1 MELEAARATQNSFG
15 SFLGDQGEV
24 SAGGGQR
31 AFNHNVVSVLL
42 GQQYNAFGVPL
53 NGGTVAGSATAQAD
67 GHVQSRE
74 NHEKHMSRSEMAV
87 VGAFFDKIMKPG
99 KQRKT
104 WGYIDSANG
113 DGDGDGD
120 DDNSDEDDD
129 GDNGGDESEHGTSR
143 ATIQGKEPRY
153 QEPAARTTH
162 LSATYQHQDP
172 VPTTTLPTA
181 PSVQLRIRPSNA
193 RQNQNHPSS
202 APGINLFAPLV
213 QQVGLPAAFYTNTYI
228 QQPILPSAL
237 PTRHVSHGG
246 TNIQRRG
253 SGGTTCHR
261 TVSEFVGPG
270 STAFDSGRCL
280 FSQQQKLREVHVP
293 MSYGSLT
300 LTS

>member
-15 SFLGDQGEV
+15 SSLGHLKPVG
-24 SAGGGQR
+24 AGGGQR

-42 GQQYNAFGVPL
+42 GQQYNAFGVPI
-53 NGGTVAGSATAQAD
+53 NDGTAAGSATAHPE
-67 GHVQSRE
+67 GHVQIRE
-74 NHEKHMSRSEMAV
+74 NHEEHMSRSEMAV

-113 DGDGDGD
+113 DGDVD
-120 DDNSDEDDD
+120 DDNSDED
-129 GDNGGDESEHGTSR
+129 GNGGNGGDESGHGTSR
-143 ATIQGKEPRY
+143 ATHQGKGPRH

-162 LSATYQHQDP
+162 LSATDQHQDP

-193 RQNQNHPSS
+193 GQTQNHPSS
-202 APGINLFAPLV
+202 APGTNLSAPLA
-213 QQVGLPAAFYTNTYI
+213 QQVGLPAAFYTNAYI
-228 QQPILPSAL
+228 QPPILPSAL
-237 PTRHVSHGG
+237 PTRHVSPSG

-261 TVSEFVGPG
+261 TVSKFVGPG
-270 STAFDSGRCL
+270 STAFDSGRCS
-280 FSQQQKLREVHVP
+280 FSQQQKLRGVQVP
-293 MSYGSLT
+293 MSYGPLA